1 MADYH
6 LLPKGPSKALES
18 FPRKEGPC
26 KEWKYPRNWV
36 KLVMAFLD
44 RVVSLIA
51 RGPWHWDWWPLE
63 EGAWPLQI
71 MEKVMVDSNF
81 RRRPWRPS
89 RKGGRSRWP
98 SLIMGNG
105 RAHRL
110 DSPLW
115 AYRQEETCKSSTME
129 AINDCT
135 WDMGRLS

>member
-36 KLVMAFLD
+36 KPVMAYLD

-51 RGPWHWDWWPLE
+51 RG
-63 EGAWPLQI
+63 PLQI

-81 RRRPWRPS
+81 RRRSWWILICGEGHGGLPG
-89 RKGGRSRWP
+89 KGEGRGG
-98 SLIMGNG
+98 LHFIMGNG
-105 RAHRL
+105 LAHRF

-115 AYRQEETCKSSTME
+115 ELRLDGPT
-129 AINDCT
+129 
-135 WDMGRLS
+135 GRTKLANHRHGTH